1 MSNKNNT
8 CNYTILVQPHAFA
21 EDMKSN
27 PSFVVTPPLFRLNAK
42 QQHRL
47 RIIRVGGDFA
57 NDCESI

>member
-1 MSNKNNT
+1 M
-8 CNYTILVQPHAFA
+8 QPHAFA